1 MAYTTPLLDLF
12 ATTITH
18 ADWVGMSTDGYG
30 TSTYSTSSSTFAAR
44 EVTEQ
49 RLVRSFEG
57 TEELATT
64 TVWVAST
71 STFSALD
78 RFTLADGTVPTFL
91 AVETFRDEAGITHSK
106 LAFGS

>member
-1 MAYTTPLLDLF
+1 MAWVDAF
-12 ATTITH
+12 ADEFSTTITY

-91 AVETFRDEAGITHSK
+91 AVETFRDEVGITHSK

>member
-1 MAYTTPLLDLF
+1 MAWVDAFADEFSTTV
-12 ATTITH
+12 TH

-30 TSTYSTSSSTFAAR
+30 TSTFSTSSSTFVAR
-44 EVTEQ
+44 EVTDQ

-78 RFTLADGTVPTFL
+78 RFTLADGSVPTFL
-91 AVETFRDEAGITHSK
+91 AVETFRDEDGITHSK